1 MSNKLVFEDQLKAV
15 IKELRTAICIHVRE
29 EGQYLEY
36 LGDGISTDQ
45 KAVKA
50 FIEYYDPKSWD

>member
-29 EGQYLEY
+29 EGQYL
-36 LGDGISTDQ
+36 GDGISTDQ